1 MCTPCTAW
9 LSEAG
14 LLGAWAGC
22 RYVVDACRAAKS
34 DDPAHEQRVVY
45 LSVSSDPY
53 IPIRSVGVQ
62 TYSLLR
68 QSAGANAS
76 SPFLYA
82 KSKGLTELALARL
95 GYSETIVFRPGL
107 LKGAE
112 RADKRLG
119 ETVFGYVDAHLDVW
133 SVLSRPHFGRLA
145 TSPEHSRM
153 FRPTLKSRCVSSRD
167 DPIEGKS
174 GCEFLQVPMLAKAIM
189 NAGLLGSSRLPAE
202 VGAKKA
208 GVEGASFTLI
218 DNKGSVLLSR
228 AQET

>member
-1 MCTPCTAW
+1 M
-9 LSEAG
+9 
-14 LLGAWAGC
+14 
-22 RYVVDACRAAKS
+22 
-34 DDPAHEQRVVY
+34 
-45 LSVSSDPY
+45 SSDPY

-133 SVLSRPHFGRLA
+133 SILSRPHFGLLLA
-145 TSPEHSRM
+145 TSPVHSRM
-153 FRPTLKSRCVSSRD
+153 FHPTLKSRCVSSRD

-174 GCEFLQVPMLAKAIM
+174 KCESLQVPMLAKAIM